1 VAEVDRQLTWAGRFS
16 PLGPQGI
23 TDRFLLGGKLH
34 PEATK
39 MARVEIDVDG
49 YLLDDL
55 SAAFFW
61 EEYSEPPSGPDG
73 LRPRAF
79 IVARVNGLSIKI
91 LADEHPSP
99 HFHVNYHGDDA
110 SFSISD
116 CARLPGVVGLE
127 RYDGKI
133 RNWRSQNRNRL
144 IEKWNISR
152 PTDCPVGRIEVP
164 QSN

>member
-1 VAEVDRQLTWAGRFS
+1 
-16 PLGPQGI
+16 
-23 TDRFLLGGKLH
+23 
-34 PEATK
+34 

-49 YLLDDL
+49 DLLDDL

-61 EEYSEPPSGPDG
+61 EEYSEPLAEPDEA

-91 LADEHPSP
+91 LADEHPPP
-99 HFHVNYHGDDA
+99 HFHVSYQGGNA
-110 SFSISD
+110 SFSILD
-116 CARLPGVVGLE
+116 CERLPGIIGLE
-127 RYDGKI
+127 RFDGKI
-133 RNWRSQNRNRL
+133 RNWWGQNRSHL

-152 PTDCPVGRIEVP
+152 PTDCPVGRIEVS